1 MRLLLLLLALLLGG
15 CPRPAGDDGASG
27 DDSGDNATAE
37 PCTGVAPLEAVYVKV
52 LPAYMSTL
60 DQAAAGIEIPYT
72 VAVSRHVAN
81 AQPEPQDPGNCGH
94 HRYADPVGGRT

>member
-15 CPRPAGDDGASG
+15 CPHTAGDC
-27 DDSGDNATAE
+27 DDSGDNAIAE
-37 PCTGVAPLEAVYVKV
+37 PCTGVAPLEAVYIKV
-52 LPAYMSTL
+52 VPAYMSTL

-94 HRYADPVGGRT
+94 HRCADPVGGRT